1 MRIAAASLCALALA
15 CAGAKPAPQA
25 AQAPRAPVPLDEYF
39 KARRYG
45 ALSLDMSFSHDD
57 RLAAFQSDAGGRLDL
72 WVKPLDGGPA
82 RQVTRVEGFIGK
94 FAFSPADDVLAYE
107 ADVGG
112 DELPH
117 LFLTDS
123 NGSAPRDVTADYP
136 KGRRTRFVQWAPD
149 GKTFLYLSNL
159 RDEKLLDF
167 YEYDLASGRS
177 HLLWIAT
184 GSLAFGAA
192 DRAHLR
198 FVLRETLSDKDSNL
212 WLFERGEEQPIL
224 LTRHRGDV
232 LYQPLDFTQDGN
244 LLFTSDQEGEYTGLY
259 SMDLATKRA
268 SPLAQQPWDVD
279 SAAESLRHRYRYV
292 AINADGTTRLS
303 VQDLQ
308 SGNAVALPEAPLAGG
323 WFPSDFSPGERYL
336 GVFLRTD
343 ATPSTP
349 YALDLQTGEARK
361 LDEPLTPS
369 LRGRSMVVGESVRV
383 PSFDSKP
390 VPAFAYRP
398 PRDPVAAI
406 ILVHGG
412 PTSQSRRTF
421 GAFTQYLVSKGY
433 AVLVPNVR
441 GSTGYGK
448 SWTRLDSHD
457 LGGGPGLRPGRVRG
471 QRGLLRRLGPE
482 DAGGGRPD
490 EAAAARRPGR
500 PRPPGHQGAV
510 GSHRRGAAR
519 AEGAGG
525 IPGAGQRGP
534 RLLAH
539 RQHAARVRRHRRIP
553 GSLPARR
560 RGTMTGRV
568 RFDDHQGRRILIT
581 DLSDL
586 DPDRSPIVLDEARR
600 LVATLPKERSLLS
613 LLVVR
618 KMRFDPRT
626 IDFIKQIGRAN
637 EPWVMATPVVGLTAI
652 GRVVARVVSTFNG
665 RRYAAFETVEQAKEW
680 LVRQTA

>member
-457 LGGGPGLRPGRVRG
+457 LGGGPLQDVVACKWWMVGNAAVPDDKVVVMGGSYGGYMALAAEAFAPDEFAANVDYFGVSDLKTLVESFPVYWASISREIYEKFGNPGDPKDAKYQHNRSPINFVDRMKRPLLVVQGDRDPRVTKDQSDRIVAALRTRKVPVEYLVLENEGHGFSRTEN
-471 QRGLLRRLGPE
+471 LLRAYVATDAFLDRYLLGGKGRLPVPAGR
-482 DAGGGRPD
+482 DA
-490 EAAAARRPGR
+490 
-500 PRPPGHQGAV
+500 
-510 GSHRRGAAR
+510 
-519 AEGAGG
+519 AEG
-525 IPGAGQRGP
+525 P
-534 RLLAH
+534 LA
-539 RQHAARVRRHRRIP
+539 RQHA
-553 GSLPARR
+553 
-560 RGTMTGRV
+560 
-568 RFDDHQGRRILIT
+568 
-581 DLSDL
+581 
-586 DPDRSPIVLDEARR
+586 
-600 LVATLPKERSLLS
+600 
-613 LLVVR
+613 
-618 KMRFDPRT
+618 
-626 IDFIKQIGRAN
+626 
-637 EPWVMATPVVGLTAI
+637 
-652 GRVVARVVSTFNG
+652 
-665 RRYAAFETVEQAKEW
+665 
-680 LVRQTA
+680 

>member
-212 WLFERGEEQPIL
+212 WLFERGEKQPIL

-232 LYQPLDFTQDGN
+232 LYQPLDFTRDGK

-259 SMDLATKRA
+259 SMDLATKRS

-390 VPAFAYRP
+390 VPAFSYRP

-457 LGGGPGLRPGRVRG
+457 LGGGPLQDVVACKWWLVGNAAVPDDKVVVM
-471 QRGLLRRLGPE
+471 
-482 DAGGGRPD
+482 GGSYGGYMALAAEAFAPD
-490 EAAAARRPGR
+490 EFAANVDYFGVSDLKTL
-500 PRPPGHQGAV
+500 GAV
-510 GSHRRGAAR
+510 
-519 AEGAGG
+519 
-525 IPGAGQRGP
+525 
-534 RLLAH
+534 
-539 RQHAARVRRHRRIP
+539 
-553 GSLPARR
+553 
-560 RGTMTGRV
+560 
-568 RFDDHQGRRILIT
+568 
-581 DLSDL
+581 
-586 DPDRSPIVLDEARR
+586 DRMKRP
-600 LVATLPKERSLLS
+600 
-613 LLVVR
+613 LLVVQGDH
-618 KMRFDPRT
+618 DPRVT
-626 IDFIKQIGRAN
+626 KDQLDRIVEALRARKVPVEYLVLDN
-637 EPWVMATPVVGLTAI
+637 EGHGFSRTDSMLRAYGATDAFLDRYLLG
-652 GRVVARVVSTFNG
+652 GGAR
-665 RRYAAFETVEQAKEW
+665 
-680 LVRQTA
+680 

>member
-212 WLFERGEEQPIL
+212 WLFERGEKQPIL

-232 LYQPLDFTQDGN
+232 LYQPLDFTRDGK

-457 LGGGPGLRPGRVRG
+457 LGGGPLQDVVACKWWLVGNAAVPDDKVVVM
-471 QRGLLRRLGPE
+471 
-482 DAGGGRPD
+482 GGSYGGYMALAAEAFAPD
-490 EAAAARRPGR
+490 EFAANVDYFGVSDLKTL
-500 PRPPGHQGAV
+500 GAV
-510 GSHRRGAAR
+510 
-519 AEGAGG
+519 
-525 IPGAGQRGP
+525 
-534 RLLAH
+534 
-539 RQHAARVRRHRRIP
+539 
-553 GSLPARR
+553 
-560 RGTMTGRV
+560 
-568 RFDDHQGRRILIT
+568 
-581 DLSDL
+581 
-586 DPDRSPIVLDEARR
+586 DRMKRP
-600 LVATLPKERSLLS
+600 
-613 LLVVR
+613 LLVVQGDH
-618 KMRFDPRT
+618 DPRVT
-626 IDFIKQIGRAN
+626 KEQSDRIVEALRARKVPVEYLVLDN
-637 EPWVMATPVVGLTAI
+637 EGHGFSRTDSMLRAYGATDAFLDRYLLG
-652 GRVVARVVSTFNG
+652 GGAR
-665 RRYAAFETVEQAKEW
+665 
-680 LVRQTA
+680 

>member
-159 RDEKLLDF
+159 RDEKLLDLYEYDL
-167 YEYDLASGRS
+167 YEYDLASGRP

-212 WLFERGEEQPIL
+212 SLFERGEEQPIL

-232 LYQPLDFTQDGN
+232 LYQPLDFTRDGK

-308 SGNAVALPEAPLAGG
+308 SGKAVALPEAPLAGG

-361 LDEPLTPS
+361 LDEPLPPS

-383 PSFDSKP
+383 PSFDGKP

-412 PTSQSRRTF
+412 PASQSRRTF

-457 LGGGPGLRPGRVRG
+457 LGGGPLQDVVACKWWLVGNAAVPDDKVVVM
-471 QRGLLRRLGPE
+471 
-482 DAGGGRPD
+482 GGSYGGHMALAAEAFAPD
-490 EAAAARRPGR
+490 EFAANVDYFGVSDLKTL
-500 PRPPGHQGAV
+500 GAV
-510 GSHRRGAAR
+510 
-519 AEGAGG
+519 
-525 IPGAGQRGP
+525 
-534 RLLAH
+534 
-539 RQHAARVRRHRRIP
+539 
-553 GSLPARR
+553 
-560 RGTMTGRV
+560 
-568 RFDDHQGRRILIT
+568 
-581 DLSDL
+581 
-586 DPDRSPIVLDEARR
+586 DRMKRP
-600 LVATLPKERSLLS
+600 
-613 LLVVR
+613 LLVVQGDH
-618 KMRFDPRT
+618 DPRVT
-626 IDFIKQIGRAN
+626 KEQSDRIVEALRARKVPVQYLVLENEGQGFSRTDSMLRAYGATDAFLDRYLLGGAGR
-637 EPWVMATPVVGLTAI
+637 
-652 GRVVARVVSTFNG
+652 
-665 RRYAAFETVEQAKEW
+665 
-680 LVRQTA
+680 

>member
-1 MRIAAASLCALALA
+1 MRIAAASLCALALG

-232 LYQPLDFTQDGN
+232 LYQPLDFTRDGK

-457 LGGGPGLRPGRVRG
+457 LGGGPLQDVVACKWWLVGNAAVPDDKVVVM
-471 QRGLLRRLGPE
+471 
-482 DAGGGRPD
+482 GGSYGGYMALAAEAFAPD
-490 EAAAARRPGR
+490 EFAANVDYFGVSDLKTL
-500 PRPPGHQGAV
+500 GAV
-510 GSHRRGAAR
+510 
-519 AEGAGG
+519 
-525 IPGAGQRGP
+525 
-534 RLLAH
+534 
-539 RQHAARVRRHRRIP
+539 
-553 GSLPARR
+553 
-560 RGTMTGRV
+560 
-568 RFDDHQGRRILIT
+568 
-581 DLSDL
+581 
-586 DPDRSPIVLDEARR
+586 DRMKRP
-600 LVATLPKERSLLS
+600 
-613 LLVVR
+613 LLVVQGDH
-618 KMRFDPRT
+618 DPRVT
-626 IDFIKQIGRAN
+626 KDQLDRIVEALRARKVPVEYLVLDN
-637 EPWVMATPVVGLTAI
+637 EGHGFSRTDSMLRAYGATDAFLDRYLLG
-652 GRVVARVVSTFNG
+652 GGAR
-665 RRYAAFETVEQAKEW
+665 
-680 LVRQTA
+680 

>member
-212 WLFERGEEQPIL
+212 WLFERGEKQPIL

-232 LYQPLDFTQDGN
+232 LYQPLDFTRDGK

-259 SMDLATKRA
+259 SMDLATKRS

-308 SGNAVALPEAPLAGG
+308 SGKAVALPEAPLAGG

-457 LGGGPGLRPGRVRG
+457 LGGGPLQDVVACKWWLVGNAAVPDDKVVVM
-471 QRGLLRRLGPE
+471 
-482 DAGGGRPD
+482 GGSYGGYMALAAEAFAPD
-490 EAAAARRPGR
+490 EFAANVDYFGVSDLKTL
-500 PRPPGHQGAV
+500 GAV
-510 GSHRRGAAR
+510 
-519 AEGAGG
+519 
-525 IPGAGQRGP
+525 
-534 RLLAH
+534 
-539 RQHAARVRRHRRIP
+539 
-553 GSLPARR
+553 
-560 RGTMTGRV
+560 
-568 RFDDHQGRRILIT
+568 
-581 DLSDL
+581 
-586 DPDRSPIVLDEARR
+586 DRMKRP
-600 LVATLPKERSLLS
+600 
-613 LLVVR
+613 LLVVQGDH
-618 KMRFDPRT
+618 DPRVT
-626 IDFIKQIGRAN
+626 KEQSDRIVEALRARKVPVEYLVLDN
-637 EPWVMATPVVGLTAI
+637 EGHGFSRTDSMLRAYGATDAFLDRYLLG
-652 GRVVARVVSTFNG
+652 GGAR
-665 RRYAAFETVEQAKEW
+665 
-680 LVRQTA
+680 

>member
-1 MRIAAASLCALALA
+1 MRIAAASLCALALG

-72 WVKPLDGGPA
+72 WVKPLDGGLA
-82 RQVTRVEGFIGK
+82 RQVTHVEGFIGN
-94 FAFSPADDVLAYE
+94 FAFSPAADVLAYE
-107 ADVGG
+107 ADLGG

-212 WLFERGEEQPIL
+212 WLFERGEKQPIL

-232 LYQPLDFTQDGN
+232 LYQPLDFTRDGK

-259 SMDLATKRA
+259 SMDLATKRS

-308 SGNAVALPEAPLAGG
+308 SGKAVALPEAPLAGG

-457 LGGGPGLRPGRVRG
+457 LGGGPLQDVVACKWWLVGNAAVPDDKVVVM
-471 QRGLLRRLGPE
+471 
-482 DAGGGRPD
+482 GGSYGGYMALAAEAFAPD
-490 EAAAARRPGR
+490 EFAANVDYFGVSDLKTL
-500 PRPPGHQGAV
+500 GAV
-510 GSHRRGAAR
+510 
-519 AEGAGG
+519 
-525 IPGAGQRGP
+525 
-534 RLLAH
+534 
-539 RQHAARVRRHRRIP
+539 
-553 GSLPARR
+553 
-560 RGTMTGRV
+560 
-568 RFDDHQGRRILIT
+568 
-581 DLSDL
+581 
-586 DPDRSPIVLDEARR
+586 DRMKRP
-600 LVATLPKERSLLS
+600 
-613 LLVVR
+613 LLVVQGDH
-618 KMRFDPRT
+618 DPRVT
-626 IDFIKQIGRAN
+626 KEQSDRIVEALRARKVPVEYLVLDN
-637 EPWVMATPVVGLTAI
+637 EGHGFSRTDSMLRAYGATDAFLDRYLLG
-652 GRVVARVVSTFNG
+652 GGAR
-665 RRYAAFETVEQAKEW
+665 
-680 LVRQTA
+680 

>member
-1 MRIAAASLCALALA
+1 MRIAAASLCALALG

-212 WLFERGEEQPIL
+212 WLFERGEKQPIL

-232 LYQPLDFTQDGN
+232 LYQPLDFTRDGK

-259 SMDLATKRA
+259 SMDLATKRS

-308 SGNAVALPEAPLAGG
+308 SGKAVALPEAPLAGG

-457 LGGGPGLRPGRVRG
+457 LGGGPLQDVVACKWWLVGNAAVPDDKVVVM
-471 QRGLLRRLGPE
+471 
-482 DAGGGRPD
+482 GGSYGGYMALAAEAFAPD
-490 EAAAARRPGR
+490 EFAANVDYFGVSDLKTL
-500 PRPPGHQGAV
+500 GAV
-510 GSHRRGAAR
+510 
-519 AEGAGG
+519 
-525 IPGAGQRGP
+525 
-534 RLLAH
+534 
-539 RQHAARVRRHRRIP
+539 
-553 GSLPARR
+553 
-560 RGTMTGRV
+560 
-568 RFDDHQGRRILIT
+568 
-581 DLSDL
+581 
-586 DPDRSPIVLDEARR
+586 DRMKRP
-600 LVATLPKERSLLS
+600 
-613 LLVVR
+613 LLVVQGDH
-618 KMRFDPRT
+618 DPRVT
-626 IDFIKQIGRAN
+626 KEQSDRIVEALRARKVPVEYLVLDN
-637 EPWVMATPVVGLTAI
+637 EGHGFSRTDSMLRAYGATDAFLDRYLLG
-652 GRVVARVVSTFNG
+652 GGAR
-665 RRYAAFETVEQAKEW
+665 
-680 LVRQTA
+680 